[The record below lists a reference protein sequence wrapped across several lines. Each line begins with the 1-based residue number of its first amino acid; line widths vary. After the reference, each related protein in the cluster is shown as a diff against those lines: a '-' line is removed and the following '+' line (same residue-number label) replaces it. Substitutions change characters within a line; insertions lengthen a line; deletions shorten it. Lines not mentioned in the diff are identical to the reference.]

1 MIHIQYNS
9 PKNPTGFTVESDKL
23 IIKFICKCKG
33 SRIIKTILKK
43 KCKVGR
49 LVSLDFKTRLSDSN
63 QDKYI
68 RETIET
74 THNLMEQSLE
84 IDQNIK
90 NLLLS
95 NKDTKAV

>member
-1 MIHIQYNS
+1 MI
-9 PKNPTGFTVESDKL
+9 KL
-23 IIKFICKCKG
+23 TIKFICKCKG

-49 LVSLDFKTRLSDSN
+49 LVSPDYKTWLSDNN

-68 RETIET
+68 RETI
-74 THNLMEQSLE
+74 LMEQSLE

-90 NLLLS
+90 NQLIS
-95 NKDTKAV
+95 DKDTEAV